1 MYKKIV
7 LVCLSTL
14 LFICGCNNNTSSINI
29 TSEVSEEDGIL
40 KNNLKKL
47 NVNGYIGTNLKNN
60 IKYWQSTAYKNNPNI
75 ISQISLANQTNAKT
89 SLSSILGNDYFN
101 VDSYYNIDVVEKE
114 NTKYIGWTMNFLPN
128 TFSDRDFRFCN
139 DPLAICS
146 WDNAKELWIKVDN
159 SEIDGVTSLRVAF
172 EDDSNGRESYC
183 LIDGKSVSLYNDSS
197 VKEVIVKDNGYV
209 DIPGN
214 YIGYLALPLNNDY
227 FSCYWCEGGNRIV
240 DLNNVVQFQL
250 SVKGTTENINKTFYM
265 NGFSIVGDFLGNELP
280 IQSDST
286 YKLKEIWNINNLDKK
301 NKDNS
306 LQSSSLPWYGEFVG
320 KLLTGIA
327 FSYKVNNDESLLNA
341 ANSIINDLEIAQG
354 EDGYLGIF
362 KGGARY
368 SISSSNWD
376 LWNQYHCIVGLLE
389 WYKITGNEKAY
400 SIAKKAIDCIYDTFQ
415 GKSYLVNGGFETNRG
430 IAHAY
435 ALMYQVSKDKKYLDE
450 AETIINR
457 DCQDPR
463 GWYFNALNGLSFYNS
478 SSPRWEVLHMIMT
491 LGILYQ
497 ETKDEE
503 YYYIM
508 NYIYE
513 DILKTDIHNTGGF
526 TTNEAATGNPYKEG
540 VIETCCTIA
549 WEAFATEFYKI
560 SKRVDVIDELERT
573 YFNGMLGSLL
583 DNDKYCTYNTPVN
596 GVQGS
601 CGSYDGRRVQSQQD
615 ISFQFNSGSPD
626 MNCCQ
631 ANLARGL
638 GQLCEWAI
646 LNDGNSL
653 YLNYYGNANIE
664 TLINNQKVKIQQIT
678 DYPLNGKI
686 KLKISGLDRPTN
698 FSLNLRIPSWSNNN
712 SVMFDGKN
720 VTMESNKYY
729 EINKL
734 WDNDDEVELNLDLHF
749 TCWKGESNQK
759 GYSSIYYGP
768 ILLALDNY
776 YLSNSNSTINF
787 DRQIEIP
794 NDEFKNAEVKN
805 GNIDGAWVFVDIP
818 YNDTFIR
825 LVDFASCGKYNGQ
838 SQPSSYYSWLNIK
851 NAPNNEFD
859 DIINRWKVPLY

>member
-1 MYKKIV
+1 MNKKIV

-47 NVNGYIGTNLKNN
+47 NVNGYVGTNLKNN

-101 VDSYYNIDVVEKE
+101 VDSYYDIDVVEKE

-197 VKEVIVKDNGYV
+197 VKKVIVKDNGYV

-214 YIGYLALPLNNDY
+214 YIGYLSLPLNNDY

-286 YKLKEIWNINNLDKK
+286 YKFKEIWNINNLDKK

-354 EDGYLGIF
+354 EDGYLGVF

-389 WYKITGNEKAY
+389 WYKITSNEKAY

-415 GKSYLVNGGFETNRG
+415 GKSYLVYGGFETNRG

-664 TLINNQKVKIQQIT
+664 TMINNQKVKIQQIT

-787 DRQIEIP
+787 DRQIEIS

-805 GNIDGAWVFVDIP
+805 GNIDGAWIFVDIP

>member
-1 MYKKIV
+1 MNKKIV

-47 NVNGYIGTNLKNN
+47 NVNGYVGTNLKNN

-89 SLSSILGNDYFN
+89 SLSSVLGTDYFN
-101 VDSYYNIDVVEKE
+101 VDSYYDIDVVEKE

-197 VKEVIVKDNGYV
+197 VKKVIVKDNGYV
-209 DIPGN
+209 DIPNN

-250 SVKGTTENINKTFYM
+250 SVKGTNENINKTFYM

-286 YKLKEIWNINNLDKK
+286 YKFKEIWNINNLDKK

-354 EDGYLGIF
+354 EDGYLGVF

-415 GKSYLVNGGFETNRG
+415 GRSYLVNGGFETNRG

-435 ALMYQVSKDKKYLDE
+435 ALMYQISRDKKYLDE

-457 DCQDPR
+457 II
-463 GWYFNALNGLSFYNS
+463 
-478 SSPRWEVLHMIMT
+478 VL
-491 LGILYQ
+491 
-497 ETKDEE
+497 
-503 YYYIM
+503 
-508 NYIYE
+508 
-513 DILKTDIHNTGGF
+513 
-526 TTNEAATGNPYKEG
+526 
-540 VIETCCTIA
+540 
-549 WEAFATEFYKI
+549 
-560 SKRVDVIDELERT
+560 
-573 YFNGMLGSLL
+573 
-583 DNDKYCTYNTPVN
+583 
-596 GVQGS
+596 
-601 CGSYDGRRVQSQQD
+601 
-615 ISFQFNSGSPD
+615 
-626 MNCCQ
+626 
-631 ANLARGL
+631 
-638 GQLCEWAI
+638 
-646 LNDGNSL
+646 
-653 YLNYYGNANIE
+653 
-664 TLINNQKVKIQQIT
+664 
-678 DYPLNGKI
+678 
-686 KLKISGLDRPTN
+686 
-698 FSLNLRIPSWSNNN
+698 
-712 SVMFDGKN
+712 
-720 VTMESNKYY
+720 
-729 EINKL
+729 
-734 WDNDDEVELNLDLHF
+734 
-749 TCWKGESNQK
+749 
-759 GYSSIYYGP
+759 
-768 ILLALDNY
+768 
-776 YLSNSNSTINF
+776 
-787 DRQIEIP
+787 
-794 NDEFKNAEVKN
+794 
-805 GNIDGAWVFVDIP
+805 
-818 YNDTFIR
+818 
-825 LVDFASCGKYNGQ
+825 
-838 SQPSSYYSWLNIK
+838 
-851 NAPNNEFD
+851 
-859 DIINRWKVPLY
+859 

>member
-1 MYKKIV
+1 MNKKIV

-47 NVNGYIGTNLKNN
+47 NVNGYVGTNLKNN

-75 ISQISLANQTNAKT
+75 ISQISLANQTNSKT
-89 SLSSILGNDYFN
+89 SLSSVLGTDYFN
-101 VDSYYNIDVVEKE
+101 VDSYYDIDVVEKE
-114 NTKYIGWTMNFLPN
+114 NTKYIGWTMNYLPN

-197 VKEVIVKDNGYV
+197 VKKVIVKDNGYV

-214 YIGYLALPLNNDY
+214 YIGYLSLPLNNDY

-286 YKLKEIWNINNLDKK
+286 YKFKEIWNINNLDKK

-354 EDGYLGIF
+354 EDGYLGVF

-400 SIAKKAIDCIYDTFQ
+400 SIAKKTIDCIYDTFQ

-450 AETIINR
+450 AEIIINR

-664 TLINNQKVKIQQIT
+664 TMINNQKVKIQQIT

-805 GNIDGAWVFVDIP
+805 GNIDGAWIFVDIP